1 MSPNL
6 NTGCLG
12 LGITIMLC
20 SVTLGTAIYLYSPY
34 YGTAVILYG
43 GILGFLLEI
52 VEVIKEVKNNHV

>member
-20 SVTLGTAIYLYSPY
+20 AATLGTAIYLYSPY
-34 YGTAVILYG
+34 YGHAVILYG
-43 GILGFLLEI
+43 GILGCLIAAIEI
-52 VEVIKEVKNNHV
+52 MQDVRRGK